1 MKRYFLIL
9 FFVVISLLGGC
20 GKDET
25 FVALNN
31 SLAEKRISLAYG
43 ECDGVKAT
51 IMTGY
56 REEDYVINGVASNLI
71 EFFVLTFYVD
81 GFDAYDYGVATFVLN
96 IGMDR
101 FTGELELNPYDNSL
115 VVDIGKIYDI
125 SENVMAKLNLLGK
138 TYKIYFKPISSTWA
152 ISADMAIE
160 IYYTTF
166 KNELK
171 NFVVKDK
178 LNGEVYV
185 KILQEDI
192 GKQYYWYISFVSTDG
207 KSVSALI
214 DIDTGDIVTSSVNI

>member
-9 FFVVISLLGGC
+9 FFVVNIMLGGC
-20 GKDET
+20 YKDTT
-25 FVALNN
+25 FIALNN
-31 SLAEKRISLAYG
+31 SIAEKRISLVYG

-71 EFFVLTFYVD
+71 EFFVLTFYVE
-81 GFDAYDYGVATFVLN
+81 GFDAYDYGEATFILN
-96 IGMDR
+96 IGIDR
-101 FTGELELNPYDNSL
+101 FTGVLELNPYDNSL
-115 VVDIGKIYDI
+115 VVDIGKIYDV
-125 SENVMAKLNLLGK
+125 SENVMAKLNILGK
-138 TYKIYFKPISSTWA
+138 TYKIYFKPVSSEWCINADSA
-152 ISADMAIE
+152 ID
-160 IYYTTF
+160 IYYKTF
-166 KNELK
+166 KGDLK

-185 KILQEDI
+185 KILQEEI